1 MITIE
6 KKNAKVVLDYEE
18 FDTLIKALRVLR
30 GIDDAM
36 DDNEANYLD
45 VGPWA
50 TEQVAVQDAIDLID
64 HIVEVKYDED
74 VCGYPI
80 EITEEV

>member
-18 FDTLIKALRVLR
+18 FDTLTKAVRILR

-36 DDNEANYLD
+36 DDNKANYLD

-50 TEQVAVQDAIDLID
+50 TEQVAVQDAIELIG
-64 HIVEVKYDED
+64 HLIEVNYDED
-74 VCGYPI
+74 VDGYPI
-80 EITEEV
+80 EIAEEV